1 MYQVVQKVEFIVMEV
16 YTGCENSRFLV
27 VPDWYVVD
35 HCRVLA
41 RITNLKLNVYLV
53 YKVHV
58 SKSY

>member
-1 MYQVVQKVEFIVMEV
+1 MYQVVQKVEFIVMGV
-16 YTGCENSRFLV
+16 YAGWKNSRFLV
-27 VPDWYVVD
+27 VPDWYVGD

-41 RITNLKLNVYLV
+41 RSAILKLNVYLV